1 MEDNREL
8 RFYKLLEQLISLTQ
22 IVNQKPEIPQ
32 IESILNEIA
41 AMFGLSKGV
50 THFYRNPGDEARGI
64 GETMC
69 SFDTGKEGVP
79 VHTVRFVT
87 RLMSITT
94 MTVYMEESEI
104 PLTEEEL
111 FKVDIT
117 MRTALAFISRNRLQV
132 IAEELAFYDDDGF
145 RNVRSFFRYIS
156 WKNRPSDLDGKV
168 AINYNMRHF
177 ALVNEEFGRT
187 GGDTVLR
194 NHYKH
199 IENVIGD
206 GGTVARLGGDAFV
219 CICDQTD
226 LPEILEYLNEATVLA
241 SNDGKTTRVS
251 AYAGVFQIPDGYIVR
266 NPGDIMNK
274 VMNAYQLA
282 KIGVQGNIV
291 FFSDMLMSARER
303 TSKIQKI
310 FPSALQNDEFHV
322 FYQPKV
328 NIVTGEICGAEA
340 LCRWFHEGKIVPPLD
355 FIPALEETNDIC
367 KLDFHMLDQ
376 VCRHIRKW
384 LDEKRR
390 AVRVSVNLSRRHI
403 INPELAKT
411 LIDIIDR
418 HNVPHEYIEI
428 ELTETTTDVEF
439 KDLKRVV
446 EDLRSSNIATSVD
459 DFGMGYSSLNLIRV
473 VPWDVLKVDKA
484 FLPLDEES
492 TDSIRSVMF
501 KYVIAMAKEIGLE
514 CIVEG
519 VETPSQ
525 LKMLKEN
532 GCDEAQGYLFDK
544 PLPIEEFEKRLDT
557 VRYPIPTC

>member
-1 MEDNREL
+1 METDHEI
-8 RFYKLLEQLISLTQ
+8 RFYKLLEQLLSLTQ
-22 IVNQKPEIPQ
+22 IVNQKPETAK

-41 AMFGLSKGV
+41 AMFRLSKGV
-50 THFYRNPGDEARGI
+50 THFYRNPGDEQRGI

-94 MTVYMEESEI
+94 MTVYMEESET

-145 RNVRSFFRYIS
+145 RNIRSFFRYIS
-156 WKNRPSDLDGKV
+156 WNPRPGDLDGKI
-168 AINYNMRHF
+168 AINYNLRHF
-177 ALVNEEFGRT
+177 ALVNDEFGRT
-187 GGDTVLR
+187 GGDIVLHS
-194 NHYKH
+194 HYKH
-199 IENVIGD
+199 IENIIGD
-206 GGTVARLGGDAFV
+206 EGTVARLGGDAFV

-251 AYAGVFQIPDGYIVR
+251 AYAGVFQIPDGYLVG

-274 VMNAYQLA
+274 IMNAYQLA

-303 TSKIQKI
+303 TSRILKI
-310 FPSALQNDEFHV
+310 FPSALQNGEFHV

-340 LCRWFHEGKIVPPLD
+340 LCRWFHEGKIVPPMD

-367 KLDFHMLDQ
+367 KLDFHMLNQ
-376 VCRHIRKW
+376 VCTHIRKW
-384 LDEKRR
+384 LDENRR
-390 AVRVSVNLSRRHI
+390 AVRVSVNLSRRHML
-403 INPELAKT
+403 NPELAKT
-411 LIDIIDR
+411 LIDIIDS

-446 EDLRSSNIATSVD
+446 EDLRSSNIVTSVD

-501 KYVIAMAKEIGLE
+501 KYVIAMANEIGLE

-519 VETPSQ
+519 VETPAQ
-525 LKMLKEN
+525 LKMLKDN
-532 GCDEAQGYLFDK
+532 GCNEAQGYLFDK
-544 PLPIEEFEKRLDT
+544 PLPIDEFEKRLDM
-557 VRYPIPTC
+557 VRYSIPI

>member
-41 AMFGLSKGV
+41 AMFRLSKGV

-156 WKNRPSDLDGKV
+156 WKNRPGDLDGKV

-251 AYAGVFQIPDGYIVR
+251 AYAGVFQIPDNYIVR

-484 FLPLDEES
+484 FLPLDKES

-519 VETPSQ
+519 VETPAQ

-544 PLPIEEFEKRLDT
+544 PLPIEEFEKRLDM

>member
-1 MEDNREL
+1 METDHEI
-8 RFYKLLEQLISLTQ
+8 RFYKLLEQLLSLTQ
-22 IVNQKPEIPQ
+22 IVNQKPETAK

-41 AMFGLSKGV
+41 AMFRLSKGV
-50 THFYRNPGDEARGI
+50 THFYRNPGDEQRGI

-94 MTVYMEESEI
+94 MTVYMEESET

-145 RNVRSFFRYIS
+145 RNIRSFFRYIS
-156 WKNRPSDLDGKV
+156 WNTRPGDLDGKI
-168 AINYNMRHF
+168 AINYNLRHF

-187 GGDTVLR
+187 GGDIVLHS
-194 NHYKH
+194 HYKH
-199 IENVIGD
+199 IENIIGD
-206 GGTVARLGGDAFV
+206 EGTVARLGGDAFV

-226 LPEILEYLNEATVLA
+226 LPGILEYLNEATVLA

-251 AYAGVFQIPDGYIVR
+251 AYAGVFQIPDGYLVG

-274 VMNAYQLA
+274 IMNAYQLA

-303 TSKIQKI
+303 TSRILKI
-310 FPSALQNDEFHV
+310 FPSALQNGEFHV

-340 LCRWFHEGKIVPPLD
+340 LCRWFHEGKIVPPMD

-376 VCRHIRKW
+376 VCSHIRKW
-384 LDEKRR
+384 LDENRR
-390 AVRVSVNLSRRHI
+390 AVRVSVNLSRRHML
-403 INPELAKT
+403 NPELAKT
-411 LIDIIDR
+411 LIDIIDS
-418 HNVPHEYIEI
+418 HNIPHEYIEI

-446 EDLRSSNIATSVD
+446 EDLRSSNIVTSVD

-501 KYVIAMAKEIGLE
+501 KYVIAMANEIGLE

-519 VETPSQ
+519 VETPAQ
-525 LKMLKEN
+525 LKMLKDN
-532 GCDEAQGYLFDK
+532 GCNEAQGYLFDK
-544 PLPIEEFEKRLDT
+544 PLPIDEFEKRLDM
-557 VRYPIPTC
+557 VRYSIPI